1 MQDYKRNAFIE
12 ADIQCLNAIQNM
24 ERKLKAA
31 CQVDDAKIERVVIVC
46 ALTVFCIYL
55 FIYFE
60 VLIKF
65 LHSVHLTKVLQFL
78 QVRKALEIS

>member
-31 CQVDDAKIERVVIVC
+31 CQVDDAQIERVVIVC
-46 ALTVFCIYL
+46 AVFCIYL

-60 VLIKF
+60 VLI
-65 LHSVHLTKVLQFL
+65 
-78 QVRKALEIS
+78 

>member
-31 CQVDDAKIERVVIVC
+31 CQVDGAKIERVVIVC

>member
-1 MQDYKRNAFIE
+1 MQDYKRNVFIE

-55 FIYFE
+55 FIYLF
-60 VLIKF
+60 
-65 LHSVHLTKVLQFL
+65 
-78 QVRKALEIS
+78 